1 MSLPLRETERKQ
13 RDAKRDAERDAERG
27 APGERPAAQGIDY
40 LALARELAADFAQRA
55 DHYDRTGEFVHEN
68 IAALLRSGYTAMTVP
83 TAHGGGGASLEQL
96 CRAQEALAAGC
107 GSTAWAVN
115 MHVHGVALLN
125 HLQDADLEWAYEEIV
140 AGRGFLAGG
149 FSEPGVGG
157 NWWYPTS
164 RARPVAGGY
173 LLNGRKSFFTGFP
186 AATILF
192 LTGVEKD
199 ERGVDQ
205 SLGFLLPRPE
215 SGIRIERPWEACGMR
230 GTGSHS
236 LVVEDLFI
244 PARYAV
250 GRRGEIPLLFMRGVH
265 WAWCSFAAVYVG
277 IAAGALE
284 HVIQVVRERRLAVL
298 PKPLAHL
305 PGVQFRVA
313 EMKVKLEAARAALY
327 QAAVQP
333 AQPESAPPDP
343 IGHYVE
349 TSLMKL
355 ATCRLAQEIVTLAL
369 EVMGGSGYTTADPV
383 QRMYRDVAAGVL
395 LPPPADVAL
404 EWGGKHALGVPV
416 LGEPRWGE

>member
-1 MSLPLRETERKQ
+1 MSLPQTSPPSER
-13 RDAKRDAERDAERG
+13 
-27 APGERPAAQGIDY
+27 IDY
-40 LALARELAADFAQRA
+40 VALATELAREFAGRA

-83 TAHGGGGASLEQL
+83 TAWGGGGAGLEEL
-96 CRAQEALAAGC
+96 CRAQEALAGGC

-125 HLQDADLEWAYEEIV
+125 RLEDADLAWAYREIV

-164 RARPVAGGY
+164 RATPAEGGY

-192 LTGVEKD
+192 LTGVEAD

-215 SGIRIERPWEACGMR
+215 GDAGLRIEQLWEGCGMR

-236 LVVEDLFI
+236 LLVENLFI
-244 PARYAV
+244 PARHAV

-277 IAAGALE
+277 IAASAHE
-284 HVIQVVRERRLAVL
+284 HVIRVVRERQLKVLA
-298 PKPLAHL
+298 KPLAHL

-327 QAAVQP
+327 QAAARPEGPP
-333 AQPESAPPDP
+333 ADP
-343 IGHYVE
+343 IGHYVDL
-349 TSLMKL
+349 SLMKY
-355 ATCRLAQEIVTLAL
+355 AACRLAHEIVTLAL
-369 EVMGGSGYTTADPV
+369 EVMGGSGYTAADPI
-383 QRMYRDVAAGVL
+383 QRMYRDVAAGLL

>member
-1 MSLPLRETERKQ
+1 MSLPPAPEPATSERL
-13 RDAKRDAERDAERG
+13 
-27 APGERPAAQGIDY
+27 DY
-40 LALARELAADFAQRA
+40 VALAGELAGQFAARA
-55 DHYDRTGEFVHEN
+55 EHHDKTGEFVHDN
-68 IAALLRSGYTAMTVP
+68 VAALLASGYTAMTVP
-83 TAHGGGGASLEQL
+83 TAWGGGGAGLAEL
-96 CRAQEALAAGC
+96 CRAQEVLAGGC

-125 HLQDADLEWAYEEIV
+125 HLEDADLAWAYQEIV

-164 RARPVAGGY
+164 RATQVDGGY
-173 LLNGRKSFFTGFP
+173 VLNGRKSFFTGFP

-192 LTGVEKD
+192 LTGVEAD

-205 SLGFLLPRPE
+205 SLGFLLPRPADGAGLRVE
-215 SGIRIERPWEACGMR
+215 QLWDGCGMR

-236 LVVEDLFI
+236 LAVENLFI

-284 HVIQVVRERRLAVL
+284 HVVRVVRERQLKVLA
-298 PKPLAHL
+298 KPLAHL

-327 QAAVQP
+327 QAVAQASRQEGPP
-333 AQPESAPPDP
+333 ADP
-343 IGHYVE
+343 IGHYVDL
-349 TSLMKL
+349 SLMKY
-355 ATCRLAQEIVTLAL
+355 AACRLAHEIVTLAL
-369 EVMGGSGYTTADPV
+369 EVMGGSGYTAADPI
-383 QRMYRDVAAGVL
+383 QRMYRDVTAGLL

>member
-1 MSLPLRETERKQ
+1 MSLPLQETQ
-13 RDAKRDAERDAERG
+13 RAEHAERA
-27 APGERPAAQGIDY
+27 ANKQERPAGQGIDY
-40 LALARELAADFAQRA
+40 VALARELAADFARHA

-164 RARPVAGGY
+164 RATPVPGGY

-215 SGIRIERPWEACGMR
+215 AGIRIERPWEACGMR

-236 LVVEDLFI
+236 LIVEDLFI
-244 PARYAV
+244 PVRYAV

-284 HVIQVVRERRLAVL
+284 HVIRVVRERHLKVL
-298 PKPLAHL
+298 PKSLAHL

-327 QAAVQP
+327 QAAAVQP
-333 AQPESAPPDP
+333 EGAPADP

-349 TSLMKL
+349 ISLMKL

-369 EVMGGSGYTTADPV
+369 EVMGGSGYIAADPI
-383 QRMYRDVAAGVL
+383 QRMYRDVAAGAL